1 MRSTSLATI
10 LSPGP
15 GFGLGLDEAVVR
27 RYRADQP

>member
-1 MRSTSLATI
+1 MRSASLETI